1 MGELSG
7 LWSDGDS
14 PETTL
19 QKDKADSM
27 KVDPEQEGK
36 VKTHIEDVYAD
47 GINKKDNLPIFKVS
61 HNEFFQNM
69 SAGRQRLR
77 FKTGSHTQKFMQGSK
92 YKQSFYVQHEKDGY
106 LRKVK

>member
-7 LWSDGDS
+7 LWTDADS
-14 PETTL
+14 PEVTM
-19 QKDKADSM
+19 QQDKADAM
-27 KVDPEQEGK
+27 KIDPEKEGK
-36 VKTHIEDVYAD
+36 ISTDIEDVFAD

-77 FKTGSHTQKFMQGSK
+77 FKSGTGAQKFMQGSK